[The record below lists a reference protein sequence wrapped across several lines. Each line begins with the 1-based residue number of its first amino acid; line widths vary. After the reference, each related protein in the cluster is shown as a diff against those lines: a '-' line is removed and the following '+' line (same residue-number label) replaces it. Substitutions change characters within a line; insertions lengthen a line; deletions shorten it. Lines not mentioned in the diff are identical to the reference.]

1 MDKSAFLTDSLIK
14 DLVGWVLYAIG
25 FSLYAFFTPIALG
38 HPDNS
43 IHANPLT
50 TPAHIVPE
58 WYFLAFYAIL
68 RSIPNKQAGVASVA
82 LVFFTLGLI
91 GISGSS
97 TFRHGPVRPSSSA
110 FSPTIADA
118 FHLFWI
124 LGADLLILG
133 WSGSHCT
140 PHAIRIGQLWSAYS
154 FLCLANLRAG
164 AERAGFHAKHP
175 SRPCHPSRSTSV
187 LTPILR
193 WRLCG
198 LAMKMGI
205 HRLGA
210 QGLLVYF

>member
-1 MDKSAFLTDSLIK
+1 MGRPTPPIL

-91 GISGSS
+91 GISGSDQSQS
-97 TFRHGPVRPSSSA
+97 TRVACLQVAGPGPIAQPIPQDQAWKHFDPQITVFLFLFGVGPITHATPLQPRIIQSALPLLSRCPSSLA
-110 FSPTIADA
+110 RITQFDPA
-118 FHLFWI
+118 
-124 LGADLLILG
+124 
-133 WSGSHCT
+133 GS
-140 PHAIRIGQLWSAYS
+140 
-154 FLCLANLRAG
+154 
-164 AERAGFHAKHP
+164 
-175 SRPCHPSRSTSV
+175 
-187 LTPILR
+187 
-193 WRLCG
+193 
-198 LAMKMGI
+198 
-205 HRLGA
+205 
-210 QGLLVYF
+210 